1 MEHPKRKITYFH
13 DGVYPTEKI
22 STKTEKTSLKSTKAG
37 HGRNT
42 QKGHFVKDNKPQV
55 IPRKTY
61 ISNLYFYSVFS
72 GKKSHIAD
80 RSIKKME
87 KLGHQGKKSG
97 TEPSTN

>member
-1 MEHPKRKITYFH
+1 MEHPKRKITYFL
-13 DGVYPTEKI
+13 DGVCPSEKT
-22 STKTEKTSLKSTKAG
+22 STKTETTSIKSTKAG

-42 QKGHFVKDNKPQV
+42 QKEHFVEGKKTQV

-61 ISNLYFYSVFS
+61 IGNLYFCSVFS

-80 RSIKKME
+80 RSLKKME
-87 KLGHQGKKSG
+87 KFGHQGKKSG